1 MLDLLPKAKLYG
13 LAALAV
19 LACAAV
25 AFGVG
30 FQTGSNRATLKA
42 EQARAEQ
49 AQKTLTE
56 LNRLN
61 DRVREKERAYEA
73 SLQEFRLSFERTMA
87 AEKARDARVI
97 ADLRAGNQRLR
108 LPVASGACPAQGFGA
123 VPASAGADEAPRAE
137 LAPEAAATLWGIVA
151 DGDEAIRQLTGL
163 QDYTAKLY
171 KTCQDK
177 QP

>member
-13 LAALAV
+13 VAALAV

-25 AFGVG
+25 AFGAG
-30 FQTGSNRATLKA
+30 FQTGSHRATLKA
-42 EQARAEQ
+42 AQ
-49 AQKTLTE
+49 AQYERERKTLTE

-73 SLQEFRLSFERTMA
+73 SLQEFRLSFERTLA

-108 LPVASGACPAQGFGA
+108 LPVAPGACSAQGSGA

-163 QDYTAKLY
+163 QDYTTKLY